1 MAQDRLELQALLETL
16 LGSRD
21 VYFQPKPNVEMEYPA
36 IVYTRSNLYVRHA
49 NNKPYLRKDRYSLT
63 VIDRDPDSVIV
74 DKVAGLPLCSYDRSF
89 VADQLNQTVFT
100 IYF

>member
-1 MAQDRLELQALLETL
+1 MSRRLELQALLEAL
-16 LGSRD
+16 VGSRN
-21 VYFQPKPNVEMEYPA
+21 VYFQPGTDIEMEYPCV
-36 IVYTRSNLYVRHA
+36 VYTRSNIFARWA
-49 NNKPYLRKDRYSLT
+49 NNFPYFRKDRYMLT

-89 VADQLNQTVFT
+89 VADQLNHTVFT